1 MRNKAIVRLALC
13 GWVGLLNLVVGL
25 ADGACAVGKT
35 YQIGIVLPG
44 DTWVSS
50 VEGLKDGMI
59 KLGYAEGKEI
69 VYRLDN
75 AKGDKIRVVE
85 ATKKFVGEK
94 VDVIYTITN
103 TALKEVAQIARP
115 SMRPVVF
122 GSASGP
128 VESGIV
134 PGYAS
139 RDTNITGVTSGSIEL
154 VAKRLEILKEL
165 LPRAKRIALI
175 GDIDSDSS
183 AAAFNVAAKIAPKLA
198 LQLLELKAKSGPHA
212 VELAKKITSREADA
226 LFVIPSLYAV
236 GAIADIAQHAKAA
249 RLPFAVYQVEHVKR
263 NGSLFSYGS
272 SYYLQ
277 GKQAASLVDKI
288 LKGTP
293 VNQLP
298 IETPH
303 LHELILN
310 LDTAREIG
318 VKFPLEMINRA
329 DEVIGEAG
337 KRP

>member
-1 MRNKAIVRLALC
+1 MRKKAIVRLALC
-13 GWVGLLNLVVGL
+13 GWVGLLHLFMGF
-25 ADGACAVGKT
+25 ADGVCAVGKT

-44 DTWVSS
+44 DTWASS

-59 KLGYAEGKEI
+59 KLGYTEGKEI
-69 VYRLDN
+69 VYRIDN
-75 AKGDKIRVVE
+75 AKGAKARVVE

-103 TALKEVAQIARP
+103 TALKEVAQITRP
-115 SMRPVVF
+115 SMWPVVF

-134 PGYAS
+134 PSYAS
-139 RDTNITGVTSGSIEL
+139 RDTHITGVTSGSIEL

-165 LPRAKRIALI
+165 LPRTKRIALI

-183 AAAFNVAAKIAPKLA
+183 AAAFVVAGKIAPKLA

-236 GAIADIAQHAKAA
+236 GAIADIAQNAKAA
-249 RLPFAVYQVEHVKR
+249 RLPFAVYQVEHVKT
-263 NGSLFSYGS
+263 NGALFSYGS

-277 GKQAASLVDKI
+277 GKQAALLVDKI
-288 LKGTP
+288 LKGTA

-298 IETPH
+298 IETPQ

-329 DEVIGEAG
+329 DEVIGEVG